1 MQTFQ
6 SKKKTDTLS
15 ITFYLSKTHSLR
27 TMETQRQSKQVSK
40 LMYVTCHG
48 SEFVVVFFKATRESK
63 YDRKIAVLVTF
74 PP

>member
-1 MQTFQ
+1 
-6 SKKKTDTLS
+6 
-15 ITFYLSKTHSLR
+15 
-27 TMETQRQSKQVSK
+27 METQRQSKQVSK

-48 SEFVVVFFKATRESK
+48 SEFVVCFFFKATRESK